1 MPFEHAAAFGLER
14 PSKGIR
20 DRIEAA
26 MKTVTPGARRAA
38 CAVALLLSLAPVALA
53 AQQRVTAAPQFEAR
67 LDAILSPAGGAM
79 VGLGVNVR
87 AGWYTRLGL
96 ALTAGAI
103 STSGAVEDTQRIDAT
118 ARFLFD
124 PFAEGR
130 RAFYAGAGLGA
141 QRAATGAVQGLLL
154 GVVGVEGPSA
164 GRIVPSVELTLGG
177 GARLGVVLRSR
188 RPQGR

>member
-1 MPFEHAAAFGLER
+1 MR
-14 PSKGIR
+14 
-20 DRIEAA
+20 
-26 MKTVTPGARRAA
+26 TVTPGARRAP
-38 CAVALLLSLAPVALA
+38 CAVALLLSLAPGALA

-67 LDAILSPAGGAM
+67 LDAILSPAGGAL

-103 STSGAVEDTQRIDAT
+103 STSGAVETTQRIDAT

-164 GRIVPSVELTLGG
+164 GRIVPSVELTLGR
-177 GARLGVVLRSR
+177 GARLGVVLRTR

>member
-1 MPFEHAAAFGLER
+1 M
-14 PSKGIR
+14 
-20 DRIEAA
+20 
-26 MKTVTPGARRAA
+26 GAGRGTFLLAL
-38 CAVALLLSLAPVALA
+38 VALVALVALAPVALA
-53 AQQRVTAAPQFEAR
+53 AQQRVTAAPQFEAH
-67 LDAILSPAGGAM
+67 LDAILSPEGGAM
-79 VGLGVNVR
+79 LGLGVNVR

-96 ALTAGAI
+96 TLSAGAV
-103 STSGAVEDTQRIDAT
+103 SAAGALRDAQRIDAT

-141 QRAATGAVQGLLL
+141 QRSASGEVEGRLL
-154 GVVGVEGPSA
+154 GVVGAEGPSA
-164 GRIVPSVELTLGG
+164 GRVVPSVELTLGG